1 MSAASVAV
9 HSKPHRHSF
18 LVTVGY
24 CDSQSSESYVTM
36 AYIFHWDSTHI
47 FFKKIVVCSRVCYFL
62 SGIFVPMNM
71 IWVVF
76 HENR

>member
-9 HSKPHRHSF
+9 HSKPHRHS
-18 LVTVGY
+18 VAVIVGY

-36 AYIFHWDSTHI
+36 AYIFCWDSAQI
-47 FFKKIVVCSRVCYFL
+47 LFKKIVVCNRVGYFL
-62 SGIFVPMNM
+62 SGILVPMNM
-71 IWVVF
+71 ILVVF